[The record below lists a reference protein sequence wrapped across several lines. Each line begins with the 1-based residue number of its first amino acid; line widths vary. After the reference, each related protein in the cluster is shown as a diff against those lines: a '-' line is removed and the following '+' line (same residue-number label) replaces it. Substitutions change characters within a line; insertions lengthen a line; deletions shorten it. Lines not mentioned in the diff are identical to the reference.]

1 MYSFFEVE
9 SLFAV
14 LLFPKDNMDSVEAWK
29 ALRSPFPLTELTLCA
44 HACVWE
50 SFDADKAGCLLCS
63 HVHVCCFGHCAR
75 VVQTTDSLV
84 CEITGLCIRKDNII
98 NEGFSDQVISYGF
111 AEAYTGDNKRVEMW
125 DGIDIFV
132 AEMLLSDTA
141 KQVHEVERL
150 HHIHKL
156 TNSIQRGINKQS
168 SSCLNLLSIVEV
180 SLNTNK
186 ETKRYGEFDSE
197 YRSKIAEECVL
208 QLRSTLPICNKHLG
222 MNIKRSD
229 MRTAVF
235 GLLFLMR
242 SGINI
247 HDICVLPCIAT
258 LSDML
263 PNESNLMKYFA
274 FKSKNITEIEN
285 KFKFHLRHATK
296 RQMHNMGFHLTRN
309 GV

>member
-1 MYSFFEVE
+1 
-9 SLFAV
+9 
-14 LLFPKDNMDSVEAWK
+14 
-29 ALRSPFPLTELTLCA
+29 
-44 HACVWE
+44 
-50 SFDADKAGCLLCS
+50 
-63 HVHVCCFGHCAR
+63 
-75 VVQTTDSLV
+75 V
-84 CEITGLCIRKDNII
+84 CEITGLYIRKDNII

-111 AEAYTGDNKRVEMW
+111 AEAYTGDYKRVEMW

-132 AEMLLSDTA
+132 SELLISDIA
-141 KQVHEVERL
+141 KKVHEVERL
-150 HHIHKL
+150 HHMNKL
-156 TNSIQRGINKQS
+156 TNSIQRGINKQTS
-168 SSCLNLLSIVEV
+168 TCWNLLSIVEI

-186 ETKRYGEFDSE
+186 ETRKYGGFEGE
-197 YRSKIAEECVL
+197 YRSKIAEECVQ
-208 QLRSTLPICNKHLG
+208 QLRSTLPICNKHLN

-247 HDICVLPCIAT
+247 HDICVLPCIAA

-263 PNESNLMKYFA
+263 PNESNLMKYFD

-285 KFKFHLRHATK
+285 KFKFHLRHANK
-296 RQMHNMGFHLTRN
+296 LQMHNMGFHLTRR